1 MGLRWASVRVG
12 RSPSCL
18 VDRPRRESPELMK
31 ILVITG
37 CNPVGLR
44 FYGPTIRARWV
55 VPWGISAVAC
65 GPPIVHRMV
74 LVSGR
79 LAELL
84 RERRFLHRELGS
96 RGGYRSRYVLFVSG
110 VRLVGVEV
118 QRDKKMPVLRI
129 LWASKTD
136 NPLGSRQGVSVDAPP
151 RRCLREGEST
161 WLWVAN
167 AGGQGRS
174 FRRSRPRSEHGR
186 GPVSLSLHRPA
197 Y

>member
-1 MGLRWASVRVG
+1 MRVG
-12 RSPSCL
+12 RRSSCL
-18 VDRPRRESPELMK
+18 VDRLRRESPQLLK

-44 FYGPTIRARWV
+44 YCGPTICARWV
-55 VPWGISAVAC
+55 APRGMSAVAC

-79 LAELL
+79 LAERL
-84 RERRFLHRELGS
+84 RKRRFLNRELGS
-96 RGGYRSRYVLFVSG
+96 RGRFRLRYVLFASG
-110 VRLVGVEV
+110 VRLIGVEV
-118 QRDKKMPVLRI
+118 QRDKKMPGLRI

>member
-1 MGLRWASVRVG
+1 MGWRAHGIVGSRNGRFGGPVGCWAYGPVEPRNRRIVGLRNDGPAGQTWDCSSAGLWAYDGLRVRVG
-12 RSPSCL
+12 RSPSCP

-31 ILVITG
+31 IFIITG

-79 LAELL
+79 VAELL
-84 RERRFLHRELGS
+84 RGRRFLNRELGS
-96 RGGYRSRYVLFVSG
+96 RGGYRSRYVLFASG

-118 QRDKKMPVLRI
+118 QRDKKMPGPRI
-129 LWASKTD
+129 LWVFQ
-136 NPLGSRQGVSVDAPP
+136 NR
-151 RRCLREGEST
+151 
-161 WLWVAN
+161 
-167 AGGQGRS
+167 
-174 FRRSRPRSEHGR
+174 
-186 GPVSLSLHRPA
+186 
-197 Y
+197 